1 MPEVFLELNRL
12 QPQRMHSRWGM
23 QVQEHFMAHFS
34 KRRQRSRNLAL
45 WGTPGMTQRR
55 GGIVGSCGPC
65 PSVTG
70 HLFQISLSIIS

>member
-12 QPQRMHSRWGM
+12 QPQRTHSRWGM

-45 WGTPGMTQRR
+45 WGTPG
-55 GGIVGSCGPC
+55 
-65 PSVTG
+65 VT
-70 HLFQISLSIIS
+70 